1 MLERIGIS
9 LERSLLEQFDRL
21 IERRGYVNRS
31 EAVRDLIREQLV
43 QGAWSESESGEAV
56 AVVAIVYD
64 HASSGVA
71 RKLTRLQHESHRAV
85 VSALHVHMDA
95 HNCLEVLVLRGRA
108 ADVVQLAE
116 GLASTRG
123 VKYAKIVPA
132 TTGETLR

>member
-1 MLERIGIS
+1 MIDRIGIS

-43 QGAWSESESGEAV
+43 EGGWSESESGEAV

-64 HASSGVA
+64 HGSSGVA
-71 RKLTRLQHESHRAV
+71 RKLTQLQHESHRTV
-85 VSALHVHMDA
+85 VSSLHVHMDA

-108 ADVVQLAE
+108 ADVVRLAE
-116 GLASTRG
+116 GLVSTRG
-123 VKYAKIVPA
+123 VKYGKVVPA